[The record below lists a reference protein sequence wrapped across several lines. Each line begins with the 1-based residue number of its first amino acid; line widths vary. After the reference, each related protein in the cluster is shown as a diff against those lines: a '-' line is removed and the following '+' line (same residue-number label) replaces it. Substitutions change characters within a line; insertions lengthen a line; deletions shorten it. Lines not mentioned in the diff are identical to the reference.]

1 MKTVAELLR
10 VKPARVVKISPTI
23 SVLEAIKVLA
33 AEDIGAA
40 IVMTGDRL
48 AGIFSER
55 DYTRKVIL
63 KGRSSDTTRVEEI
76 MTHNVVV
83 VSPRTRARECM
94 ALMTEK
100 NIRHLP
106 VVDEGADRHGVDPR
120 HRERHHRRPGLHHR
134 AARALHQRPIAT
146 DSGQGMSGMGPRPRP
161 ARSCRRARGHNEGA
175 SASR

>member
-10 VKPARVVKISPTI
+10 IKPARVVSVGPTQ

-40 IVMTGDRL
+40 IVMEDGRL

-76 MTHNVVV
+76 MTSNVIVV
-83 VSPRTRARECM
+83 TPRTRTRECM
-94 ALMTEK
+94 QLMSEK

-106 VVDEGADRHGVDPR
+106 VVDEGRVVGMVSIRDIVSDIIADQDFTIEQLEHY
-120 HRERHHRRPGLHHR
+120 
-134 AARALHQRPIAT
+134 I
-146 DSGQGMSGMGPRPRP
+146 SGQ
-161 ARSCRRARGHNEGA
+161 
-175 SASR
+175 

>member
-10 VKPARVVKISPTI
+10 AKPTRVIAVRPEQ

-40 IVMTGDRL
+40 VVMTGGQL
-48 AGIFSER
+48 AGILSER

-63 KGRSSDTTRVEEI
+63 KGRSSDSTRVEEI
-76 MTHNVVV
+76 MTPNVVC
-83 VSPRTRARECM
+83 VSPRTKARECM

-106 VVDEGADRHGVDPR
+106 VIDEGRVIGMISIRDIVSDIIADQDFTIEQLEHY
-120 HRERHHRRPGLHHR
+120 
-134 AARALHQRPIAT
+134 I
-146 DSGQGMSGMGPRPRP
+146 SGQ
-161 ARSCRRARGHNEGA
+161 
-175 SASR
+175 

>member
-1 MKTVAELLR
+1 MKTVSDLLKA
-10 VKPARVVKISPTI
+10 KPQRLISVSPEQ

-40 IVMTGDRL
+40 IVMSGDNL

-76 MTHNVVV
+76 MTAQVVV
-83 VSPRTRARECM
+83 VSPRTKTRECM

-106 VVDEGADRHGVDPR
+106 VVDEGRVVGMVSIRDIVSDIIADQDFTIEQLEHY
-120 HRERHHRRPGLHHR
+120 
-134 AARALHQRPIAT
+134 I
-146 DSGQGMSGMGPRPRP
+146 SGQ
-161 ARSCRRARGHNEGA
+161 
-175 SASR
+175 

>member
-1 MKTVAELLR
+1 MKTVAELLKAR
-10 VKPARVVKISPTI
+10 PARVVSITPEQ

-40 IVMTGDRL
+40 IVMTGDRI

-76 MTHNVVV
+76 MTANVIVV
-83 VSPRTRARECM
+83 NPRTKARECM
-94 ALMTEK
+94 QLMTDK

-106 VVDEGADRHGVDPR
+106 VVEEGRVIGMVSIRDIVSDIIADQDFTIEQLEHY
-120 HRERHHRRPGLHHR
+120 
-134 AARALHQRPIAT
+134 I
-146 DSGQGMSGMGPRPRP
+146 SGQ
-161 ARSCRRARGHNEGA
+161 
-175 SASR
+175 

>member
-10 VKPARVVKISPTI
+10 VKPARVVSVSPTQ

-40 IVMTGDRL
+40 IVMAGGRL

-76 MTHNVVV
+76 MTPNVIVV
-83 VSPRTRARECM
+83 TPRTRTRECM
-94 ALMTEK
+94 QLMSEK

-106 VVDEGADRHGVDPR
+106 VVEEGRVIGMVSIRDIVSDIIADQDFTIEQLEHY
-120 HRERHHRRPGLHHR
+120 
-134 AARALHQRPIAT
+134 I
-146 DSGQGMSGMGPRPRP
+146 SGQ
-161 ARSCRRARGHNEGA
+161 
-175 SASR
+175 

>member
-10 VKPARVVKISPTI
+10 LKPARVVKVRPDQ

-33 AEDIGAA
+33 EQDVGAA

-55 DYTRKVIL
+55 DYTRKVVL
-63 KGRSSDTTRVEEI
+63 KGRSSDATRVEEI
-76 MTHNVVV
+76 MTANVVV
-83 VSPRTRARECM
+83 VTPRNHTRECM

-106 VVDEGADRHGVDPR
+106 VVDQGRVVGMVSIRDIVSDIIADQDFTIEQLEHY
-120 HRERHHRRPGLHHR
+120 
-134 AARALHQRPIAT
+134 I
-146 DSGQGMSGMGPRPRP
+146 SGQ
-161 ARSCRRARGHNEGA
+161 
-175 SASR
+175 